1 MARCLP
7 IAPPRNFDPI
17 IIVFGA
23 RVEAALARQA
33 RERARRAAKLDAFL
47 GAGNSPFL
55 DARRDERGVYVV
67 R

>member
-1 MARCLP
+1 MARSLT
-7 IAPPRNFDPI
+7 IAPPRSFDPI

-33 RERARRAAKLDAFL
+33 RERARKAARLDAFL
-47 GAGNSPFL
+47 GTGNAPFL
-55 DARRDERGVYVV
+55 DAERDQRGVYVV

>member
-1 MARCLP
+1 MP
-7 IAPPRNFDPI
+7 HIITIAPPRNFDPI

-33 RERARRAAKLDAFL
+33 RERARKAARLDAFL
-47 GAGNSPFL
+47 GARNSPFL

-67 R
+67 G